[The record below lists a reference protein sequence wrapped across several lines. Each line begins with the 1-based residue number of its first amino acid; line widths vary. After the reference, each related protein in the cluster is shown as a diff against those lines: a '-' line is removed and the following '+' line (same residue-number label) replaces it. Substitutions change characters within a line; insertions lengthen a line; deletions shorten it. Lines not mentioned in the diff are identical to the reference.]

1 MLSFPANPNA
11 GVLLT
16 TIILTRHGH
25 VPGIKPERFRGR
37 IEVALSPLGEQE
49 AQAVAQRIA
58 ATWKP
63 VKVYTST
70 LGRCIATGAAIAA
83 ACGISS
89 EAHDALCDI
98 DYGQWQWQTHEEAQ
112 AASPALYALWHAAP
126 QLMRFP
132 GGESLQDLAVR
143 AADLIRRVGAAH
155 AGETVVLVGHDS
167 VNRVL
172 LTHLL
177 DLPLSAYWR
186 FAQEPCN
193 LNVIEWSGTAAK
205 LLRLNDTSHLSGLTA
220 G

>member
-1 MLSFPANPNA
+1 M
-11 GVLLT
+11 T
-16 TIILTRHGH
+16 TILLTRHGH
-25 VPGIKPERFRGR
+25 VPGIAPERFRGR
-37 IEVALSPLGEQE
+37 MEVALSPLGEQE
-49 AQAVAQRIA
+49 AQAVAARIA

-83 ACGISS
+83 ACGIAS
-89 EAHDALCDI
+89 EADEALCDI
-98 DYGQWQWQTHEEAQ
+98 DYGQWQWQTHEEAK
-112 AASPALYALWHAAP
+112 AAFPDLYALWHTAP

-143 AADLIRRVGAAH
+143 AADLVRRIGAAH

-177 DLPLSAYWR
+177 DQPLSSYWK
-186 FAQEPCN
+186 FAQDPCN
-193 LNVIEWSGTAAK
+193 LNLIAWSGTSAR
-205 LLRLNDTSHLSGLTA
+205 LLRLNDTAHLQGLTA